1 MCVFLLK
8 CTVFMP
14 EIEID
19 IVILFVTLL
28 AKTVEVIANQ
38 FFVLCLSIAVNN

>member
-1 MCVFLLK
+1 MFKLSETVSPGLLGS
-8 CTVFMP
+8 MP
-14 EIEID
+14 EIELD

-38 FFVLCLSIAVNN
+38 LFCV